1 MALLLLIAWIYYFIS
16 KSPQK
21 QDPHEPHDFTM
32 SDSPRTESQPS
43 TSGSPISSA
52 SWTTP
57 DRNNNSVSS
66 MEEGEDGPVTPV
78 AIHLLVSPA
87 FSPFDFRNTRTP
99 EEMALFD
106 RFGDGY
112 QEVVNAMD
120 LEEQHHL
127 KGAIKF
133 EVPNHPTVS
142 ANGLHLEGANDLS
155 CVHISLGASTE
166 ARTCGG

>member
-1 MALLLLIAWIYYFIS
+1 
-16 KSPQK
+16 
-21 QDPHEPHDFTM
+21 
-32 SDSPRTESQPS
+32 
-43 TSGSPISSA
+43 
-52 SWTTP
+52 
-57 DRNNNSVSS
+57 

-142 ANGLHLEGANDLS
+142 VNGLHLEGANDLS